1 MNPRNDWKELLIRYH
16 SGELDAAT
24 VEQLER
30 QLEQSPELQQQ
41 LEHVKEID
49 RFLQRQS
56 KLEQPSKKFTEQVM
70 YSITLPANSTVMSSK
85 TGWFLLISILS
96 ITGVALI
103 FLANGFFD
111 SEGILGDKG
120 NWYLEDVWEE
130 RIMSQEGSE
139 FYDNPYKIVS
149 RLDSRGQ
156 VKGSTG
162 LVLAIGRSFKSG
174 YLNIP
179 FNLWISPRK
188 EGTIGGFSF
197 GFNVSRKPK

>member
-24 VEQLER
+24 AEQLER

-85 TGWFLLISILS
+85 TGWFLLFSILS

-103 FLANGFFD
+103 FLSNGFFD
-111 SEGILGDKG
+111 SYTIPLNVHVQSLYFEKLPSPDFSFPFLPGK
-120 NWYLEDVWEE
+120 WV
-130 RIMSQEGSE
+130 
-139 FYDNPYKIVS
+139 VS
-149 RLDSRGQ
+149 AF
-156 VKGSTG
+156 
-162 LVLAIGRSFKSG
+162 LVLNLVIGFILLDR
-174 YLNIP
+174 
-179 FNLWISPRK
+179 
-188 EGTIGGFSF
+188 TILKPYFQRRAEEFS
-197 GFNVSRKPK
+197 V